1 MVVDGVRVG
10 VDFGTSN
17 TAAVLAGPGAQ
28 TRPLLFD
35 GSPLLPSAVFA
46 DSDGGLL
53 TGQDALRSAR
63 IHPERFEPAPKRCID
78 HGTVL
83 LGGRTV
89 PVADLIATVLRRVA
103 VEADMVAGQRVR
115 RAVLTH
121 PVSWGQLRRQ
131 TLLAAAT
138 AVFAEPALVTEPVAA
153 ASYFLTIAGRRL
165 PTGAIAM
172 VYDLGAGTFD
182 ATVVRRA
189 ADGFEVL
196 ASGGL
201 DDVGGLDIDAALVTS
216 LGETYRARDG
226 AAWSRLLQ
234 PTKAAD
240 RRASWMFW
248 DDVRGGKEM
257 LSRTSSV
264 TLHVPFLDKEALLG
278 REQLDRLAEP
288 ILGRTVSMAARVLAA
303 ADVAPAELAGL
314 FLVGGASRMPL
325 VGTLLHRRLGLP
337 PVLFEQPELVVAGG
351 SVHAPL
357 PARVYLPAP
366 EPLPALEPSA
376 GSRSTSAPV
385 SHPAE
390 AGPASAPEPES
401 VPSDPAT
408 PTPVPLE
415 PVLAI
420 PVTAGPPWGAGAA
433 PEVRPATPS
442 TPGSRRGRRLGLAAS
457 VVVFT
462 LAGYSVWNI
471 VPLDGAGRSGG
482 AAPTT
487 PVHSASP
494 PQPTVLELP
503 TGTAAHTVVL
513 SPDGRRLAAIDQYTI
528 RTFTFPELAPIGRP
542 LQVGSET
549 QAAPGGTASPDV
561 REDFAVAAF
570 NPDGRTLATYDLGAF
585 GYIQVWDV
593 ASGRRIKR
601 IGSTGRASCLAF
613 SPQDDRL
620 IACLG
625 SNGSALVGAV
635 SALVWA
641 VSGWRPLGGVRSEQA
656 GVMRHAVF
664 SPNGRLLATDGG
676 AGNVLLWDARTLR
689 RPGKLAASEFPAT
702 MDVAADPGVAIA
714 FSPDGRT
721 LATGGMDG
729 TVRLWNADTRQQIA
743 VLGRHV
749 GGVFSMAFAP
759 DGTTLASSS
768 GQERTIRLWDVTTR
782 RHIASVP
789 WGGPSGVKGAG
800 LSFSPDSRTILLCVG
815 DTVQRWEVASVRAY
829 AAAYP
834 DPDGP

>member
-1 MVVDGVRVG
+1 MVVDGVWVG

-89 PVADLIATVLRRVA
+89 PVADLIAAVLRRVA

-121 PVSWGQLRRQ
+121 PVSWGHLRRQ

-153 ASYFLTIAGRRL
+153 ARYFLTIAGRRL
-165 PTGAIAM
+165 PAGSIAM

-216 LGETYRARDG
+216 LGEVYRARDG

-234 PTKAAD
+234 PTTAAD

-264 TLHVPFLDKEALLG
+264 TLHVPFLDEEALLG

-288 ILGRTVSMAARVLAA
+288 ILGRTVSVAARVLAA
-303 ADVAPAELAGL
+303 AEVAPAELAGV

-325 VGTLLHRRLGLP
+325 VGTLLHQRLGLP

-357 PARVYLPAP
+357 PARIDLPAP
-366 EPLPALEPSA
+366 EPVPALEPSA
-376 GSRSTSAPV
+376 ESRSTSAPA

-390 AGPASAPEPES
+390 SRPTSAPEPES

-408 PTPVPLE
+408 PTPVVAVPLE

-420 PVTAGPPWGAGAA
+420 PVTAGPPSGTGAA
-433 PEVRPATPS
+433 PEIRPATPG
-442 TPGSRRGRRLGLAAS
+442 TPGSRRRRRLGLAAG
-457 VVVFT
+457 VVVLT
-462 LAGYSVWNI
+462 LLGYTVWNI

-482 AAPTT
+482 AATTT
-487 PVHSASP
+487 PTRSASL

-528 RTFTFPELAPIGRP
+528 RTFTFPELAPVGRP
-542 LQVGSET
+542 LQVGRQT
-549 QAAPGGTASPDV
+549 YGVPGGVADPDT
-561 REDFAVAAF
+561 REDFAAAVF
-570 NPDGRTLATYDLGAF
+570 SPDGRTVATYDSGPF

-593 ASGRRIKR
+593 ASGRRTER
-601 IGSTGRASCLAF
+601 ISDTGWGSCLAF
-613 SPQDDRL
+613 SPRNDRF

-625 SNGSALVGAV
+625 AYDSAR
-635 SALVWA
+635 VWA
-641 VSGWRPLGGVRSEQA
+641 VSGWRPLGAVRSDHT

-664 SPNGRLLATDGG
+664 SPDGRLLATDGG
-676 AGNVLLWDARTLR
+676 AGSVLLWDARTLR
-689 RPGKLAASEFPAT
+689 RLGELAASEFPAT
-702 MDVAADPGVAIA
+702 MDVTADPGVAIA

-729 TVRLWNADTRQQIA
+729 TVRLWDVDTRRQIA

-749 GGVFSMAFAP
+749 GGVFSLAFAP
-759 DGTTLASSS
+759 DGTTLASS
-768 GQERTIRLWDVTTR
+768 GEERTIRLWDMITR
-782 RHIASVP
+782 RHIAPVP

-800 LSFSPDSRTILLCVG
+800 LSFSPDSRTIALCVG

-829 AAAYP
+829 AASASP